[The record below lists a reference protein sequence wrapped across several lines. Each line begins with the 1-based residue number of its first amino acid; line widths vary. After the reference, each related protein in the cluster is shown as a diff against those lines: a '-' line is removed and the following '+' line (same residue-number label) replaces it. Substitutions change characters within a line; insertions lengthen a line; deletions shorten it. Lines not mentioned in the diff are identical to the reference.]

1 MGGCRDLKRSWR
13 LVCRGLECH
22 VGETDFFL
30 SFFFFFEYDTISRKL
45 KTAKLTI
52 QYFECLIC
60 MVHVDKISE
69 DYKVYD
75 HIFINSK

>member
-1 MGGCRDLKRSWR
+1 MCGKQTS
-13 LVCRGLECH
+13 
-22 VGETDFFL
+22 FFL
-30 SFFFFFEYDTISRKL
+30 SFFFEYDTIFIKL

-60 MVHVDKISE
+60 MVNVDKISE